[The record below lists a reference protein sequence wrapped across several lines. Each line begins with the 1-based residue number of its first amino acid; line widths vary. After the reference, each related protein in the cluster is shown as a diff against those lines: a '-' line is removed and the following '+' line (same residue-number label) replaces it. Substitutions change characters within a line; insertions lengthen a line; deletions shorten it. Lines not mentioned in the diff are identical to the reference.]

1 MSDVWLSLT
10 YFTWLNTLR
19 GFPGVSDGKE
29 SSCSAGDLD
38 LIFGSGRSPG
48 EGNGN
53 PLQNSCLE
61 ISMNRG
67 TWWASVH
74 GVARSHKESDMTKHG
89 YTFTFN
95 PLRVHLCCCK
105 WQDFL
110 LFYSWIIQFSSVT
123 QSCLTLCNPMKYL
136 IPSYFYSFIYQWILS
151 LLPCIGKVNN
161 VEVKVGLPMSFLVSV
176 LVFFG

>member
-1 MSDVWLSLT
+1 MQETLIWSLGQEDLLEKGMAT
-10 YFTWLNTLR
+10 HSRILAS
-19 GFPGVSDGKE
+19 GFPWTEEPGGFSPW
-29 SSCSAGDLD
+29 
-38 LIFGSGRSPG
+38 GR
-48 EGNGN
+48 
-53 PLQNSCLE
+53 
-61 ISMNRG
+61 
-67 TWWASVH
+67 
-74 GVARSHKESDMTKHG
+74 KESDMTKHG

-95 PLRVHLCCCK
+95 PLKVHPCCCK